1 MSFFDLLNP
10 VTTLESYSMEAV
22 LLVGWKLKSV
32 IPLSA
37 VTLAVPRT
45 SMAYAGVSVPM
56 PNRPVVVSMIVFDD
70 VPINLILSTLRNS
83 KNSAFA
89 STYISTMRGEYFYAV
104 TTNNRNRLFIQPEPL
119 SVILNAP
126 FFPPRLRS

>member
-1 MSFFDLLNP
+1 
-10 VTTLESYSMEAV
+10 MEAV

-45 SMAYAGVSVPM
+45 SMAYAGVSVPI

-89 STYISTMRGEYFYAV
+89 STDISIMKGGFFKGEKS
-104 TTNNRNRLFIQPEPL
+104 P
-119 SVILNAP
+119 
-126 FFPPRLRS
+126 

>member
-1 MSFFDLLNP
+1 MSFFDLLNS

-89 STYISTMRGEYFYAV
+89 STDISTMRGEYFYAV
-104 TTNNRNRLFIQPEPL
+104 TTNNRNRLFKQLAPL